1 MRDHPSFFRNASTVA
16 SRTTKA
22 LGSAPHA
29 ALHWGLGRLS
39 PSPGSAG
46 SETLMRSWEML
57 PCIMDSTKAAA
68 ERAKRA
74 SFGLAALPLSI
85 RNKALAKIAE
95 ELDRRKAEIMLAN
108 QRDMDEAKCNNLAS
122 PLLKRLR
129 YDIAKLEESAMQIR
143 SLIDQED
150 PIGKVLSRTELDNGL
165 ILEKVSCPIGV
176 IGIVFE
182 SRPDALVQISTL
194 CLKSGNA
201 VLLKGGSEAKRTNE
215 ALTRAINEA
224 IAGVD
229 PCFEGSVNLL
239 STRDEFRSL
248 LALDGLV
255 DLIIPRGSNELVR
268 SIQETTKI
276 PVLGHAAGICHTYVH
291 EDADIPLAIRVC
303 FDAKVQYPAV
313 CNAMETLLVNRK
325 VAKDFL
331 PKIASEYERAEVELR
346 GDELTRAIIDA
357 KDATMADWITEYN
370 DLVLSIKV
378 VESLDEAIAH
388 INLYGSHHTDAIIT
402 RSKDVAERFMAL
414 VDSASVMWNC
424 STRFADGFRY
434 GLGAEVGI
442 STNKTHA
449 RGPVGLEGL
458 TIYKWKLRGEGQ
470 IVADYVGE
478 SARGFTHR
486 RLL

>member
-1 MRDHPSFFRNASTVA
+1 
-16 SRTTKA
+16 
-22 LGSAPHA
+22 
-29 ALHWGLGRLS
+29 
-39 PSPGSAG
+39 
-46 SETLMRSWEML
+46 
-57 PCIMDSTKAAA
+57 MDSTKEAA

-74 SFGLAALPLSI
+74 SFGLAALPLAT
-85 RNKALAKIAE
+85 RNRALAMIAE
-95 ELDRRKAEIMLAN
+95 ELDRRKAEIVLAN
-108 QRDMDEAKCNNLAS
+108 QRDMDEAKRNNLAS

-129 YDIAKLEESAMQIR
+129 YDSAKLDESAMQIR
-143 SLIDQED
+143 SLINQED
-150 PIGKVLSRTELDNGL
+150 PIGKVLSRTELDEGL
-165 ILEKVSCPIGV
+165 VLEKVSCPIGV

-215 ALTRAINEA
+215 ALARAINEA
-224 IAGVD
+224 IIGVN
-229 PCFEGSVNLL
+229 PCFEGSVHLL

-291 EDADIPLAIRVC
+291 EDADVPLAIRVC

-346 GDELTRAIIDA
+346 GDELTRTIINA
-357 KDATMADWITEYN
+357 KGATEADWATEYN

-378 VESLDEAIAH
+378 VDTLDEAIAH
-388 INLYGSHHTDAIIT
+388 INMYGSHHTDAIIT

-478 SARGFTHR
+478 NAKGFTHR
-486 RLL
+486 RLQ